1 MNYATSI
8 PVPGNIFRL
17 GALDP
22 LQVRQPK
29 LDYNH
34 PPANFRPKKNKK
46 KGKK

>member
-1 MNYATSI
+1 MPAGMFMLRAI
-8 PVPGNIFRL
+8 
-17 GALDP
+17 DP
-22 LQVRQPK
+22 LPVMKPK

>member
-1 MNYATSI
+1 MNYSNSI
-8 PVPGNIFRL
+8 PVPDNVFRL
-17 GALDP
+17 RAVDP
-22 LQVRQPK
+22 LQVGQPK